1 MFLFLSRQAHVS
13 SLLDFI
19 APNVEE
25 LHGDEEEDV
34 ECTEADQY
42 LVSGIV

>member
-1 MFLFLSRQAHVS
+1 MFFFLSRQAHVS
-13 SLLDFI
+13 SLLDFV

-34 ECTEADQY
+34 ECTEAGQD
-42 LVSGIV
+42 LVPGIV